1 MSYCIYKNKIIKKI
15 KILTTNCKS
24 EKKFIKELEN
34 HILKG
39 WKMKGDLFVYDG
51 NLRVLMQKNSN

>member
-1 MSYCIYKNKIIKKI
+1 MSYCIYKNKIMKKI
-15 KILTTNCKS
+15 KILTTNGKS
-24 EKKFIKELEN
+24 EEKFIKELEN
-34 HILKG
+34 HILEG